1 MNFFAELKRRNVF
14 RVGIAYV
21 IVGWLVAQVA
31 QLAAESFGAPAWVMK
46 MLLTVLVIGFPLALL
61 FAWAFELTAEGLKRE
76 SQVDR
81 SQSVTRNTG
90 RKLDRA
96 IIVVLLLTLGW
107 FAWDRF
113 LNHPP
118 APTAGTPSVASEP
131 AKSIPQAEAP
141 SASQPSIAV
150 LPFVNMSADPD
161 NEYFSDGI
169 SEEILNVLSRI
180 PELKVAARTSAFA
193 YKGSNA
199 KVAQIARELGVNHV
213 LEGSV
218 RKAGDQ
224 VRITAQ
230 LIQADNGF
238 HLWSETYDRQLTNIF
253 AIQDEI
259 AAAIAQSLKVTLSLE
274 SGKSGNRTGTAS
286 VPAYEHYL
294 QGMSLWHQRTAVSLH
309 KAIEEFEAA
318 IAIDPDF
325 ARAYAGLALAWAV
338 IEGYEDISSEL
349 THQQTQVAAKRALE
363 LDPDNVEALA
373 ALGVIA
379 RYDSRYEDALRLF
392 HRAIALNPS
401 FATAHQWLG
410 GTLGEMGDPEAGL
423 ASYREAWSLDPRS
436 RIIGY
441 NLALRMWR
449 LGHRQ
454 EAHEVLNDVL
464 QFAPEFPDAVST
476 AMSFSIIEGHCE
488 QAAEYAN
495 RLASLMKKPP
505 STAQV
510 YGDLCQTGDPAR
522 RQRAVQEMLSWE
534 VYDPSN
540 PDQPSLIFIEDMLYL
555 FTELGRFEDVWALLD
570 KRPMPLNYYVATL
583 RTLRSEN
590 GIRLQCSERYVELS
604 QQVGLPPPVDPV
616 DCSAAGES
624 SP

>member
-1 MNFFAELKRRNVF
+1 V
-14 RVGIAYV
+14 IAAWLLLQV
-21 IVGWLVAQVA
+21 ID
-31 QLAAESFGAPAWVMK
+31 
-46 MLLTVLVIGFPLALL
+46 VLVPLLSLPEWVGRFLLLLLAVGFPLALI
-61 FAWAFELTAEGLKRE
+61 FAWAFELTPEGLKRE
-76 SQVDR
+76 SEVDR
-81 SQSVTRNTG
+81 AQSITTRTG

-96 IIVVLLLTLGW
+96 IIVVLLLALGW

-113 LNHPP
+113 MPHGP
-118 APTAGTPSVASEP
+118 APAEQRATAASGP
-131 AKSIPQAEAP
+131 ATGAPEAAP
-141 SASQPSIAV
+141 ATAAQPSIAV

-259 AAAIAQSLKVTLSLE
+259 AAAIAQSLKVTLALE

-294 QGMSLWHQRTAVSLH
+294 QGMSLWHQRTAISLH

-325 ARAYAGLALAWAV
+325 AKAHAGLAMAWAV
-338 IEGYEDISSEL
+338 IQAYEDISPDL
-349 THQQTQVAAKRALE
+349 THQQTQVAAKRALA
-363 LDPDNVEALA
+363 LDPDNAEALA
-373 ALGVIA
+373 ALGIIA
-379 RYDSRYEDALRLF
+379 RYESRYDDALQLY

-401 FATAHQWLG
+401 FATAYQWLG

-441 NLALRMWR
+441 NLALRLWR
-449 LGHRQ
+449 LGHKQ
-454 EAHEVLNDVL
+454 EAHGVLDEVL

-476 AMSFSIIEGHCE
+476 AMNFSIIEGHCE

-495 RLASLMKKPP
+495 RLASLMNKPP
-505 STAQV
+505 STAEV
-510 YGDLCQTGDPAR
+510 YNDLCQSGDPALR
-522 RQRAVQEMLSWE
+522 ERAAQEMLSWE

-540 PDQPSLIFIEDMLYL
+540 PDQPSLIFMEDMLYL

-570 KRPMPLNYYVATL
+570 KHPVPLNYHVATL

-590 GIRLQCSERYVELS
+590 GIRLQCSDRYRELS
-604 QQVGLPPPVDPV
+604 QQVGLPPATKPV
-616 DCSAAGES
+616 DCSASGES